1 MVSLRIPSPWGLAA
15 AASAVLFLSFAGQAA
30 AASTCG
36 VDNEPDVLHDGLTF
50 QWGTNNGAAIG
61 RGTDDP
67 FANTGRL
74 DEQEGGG
81 GFTSYNANADGPC
94 SLELS
99 GRQIVFPA
107 QTLNSLSIVRK
118 VYVPSGGLA
127 FARQLDEVTNP
138 TAAPVA
144 FDLRWETSTNYGN
157 AHRLVSTS
165 SGDAS
170 MTTADHWA
178 AEDDSLTDPA
188 QASTG
193 QPAVVHVWD
202 ADAPG
207 AARAIDT
214 VVKSISD
221 LSAQN
226 GVVQYTGLTI
236 APGQTLTFMRLIA
249 QRWSSDEAVAA
260 ATLLSAG
267 PAEVY
272 AGLTAAE
279 LATLQNFPADG
290 DGDRDGR
297 PNSADNCPSAANPD
311 QADLDRDGIGDA
323 CDDDIDGD
331 GVSNATEIARGSD
344 PAKADSDGDGVPD
357 GADGCPTIAGL
368 VNGCPR
374 FDGPRDTRAPKLRLR
389 AAKTVK
395 HKTLRKRGARFT
407 ASCDEACSITA
418 TLSGAIT
425 GKATLAKAGSLVLAE
440 SHRGSRTGARTLR
453 LKPSAKLARALGR
466 RAALTITVVAT
477 DAAGNRTTKTTKI
490 GVR

>member
-1 MVSLRIPSPWGLAA
+1 MVSLRIPSPWRLAA
-15 AASAVLFLSFAGQAA
+15 AASAGLFLSLAGQAA

-36 VDNEPDVLHDGLTF
+36 AEVQPDVLHDGLTF
-50 QWGTNNGAAIG
+50 EWGTNSGATIS
-61 RGTDDP
+61 RGTNGP
-67 FANTGRL
+67 FDNTGRL

-81 GFTSYNANADGPC
+81 GFVSYNANADGPC

-107 QTLNSLSIVRK
+107 HTVNSLSLVRK
-118 VYVPSGGLA
+118 LYVPSGGLA
-127 FARQLDEVTNP
+127 FARQLDEITNP
-138 TAAPVA
+138 TAAPVT
-144 FDLRWETSTNYGN
+144 FDLRWETSTDYGN

-165 SGDAS
+165 SGAAS
-170 MTTADHWA
+170 MTAADHWA

-188 QASTG
+188 QASMG
-193 QPAVVHVWD
+193 QPATAHVWD
-202 ADAPG
+202 ADVPG
-207 AARAIDT
+207 AAHAIDT
-214 VVKSISD
+214 VVIAIAN
-221 LSAQN
+221 LSARN

-267 PAEVY
+267 PPEVY

-311 QADLDRDGIGDA
+311 QADLDSDGIGDA

-331 GVSNATEIARGSD
+331 GVSNAAEIARGSD

-357 GADGCPTIAGL
+357 RADGCPTITGL
-368 VNGCPR
+368 ANGCPR
-374 FDGPRDTRAPKLRLR
+374 FDGPRDTRAPKLKLR
-389 AAKTVK
+389 ASRTVK
-395 HKTLRKRGARFT
+395 GKTLRKRGVSVR
-407 ASCDEACSITA
+407 ASCDEACSLVA
-418 TLSGAIT
+418 TLSGSVT

-453 LKPSAKLARALGR
+453 VKPSARLARALGR
-466 RAALTITVVAT
+466 RARLTITVVAT
-477 DAAGNRTTKTTKI
+477 DAAGNRTTKATKVV
-490 GVR
+490 VR

>member
-1 MVSLRIPSPWGLAA
+1 MFSLRNPSPWRLAA
-15 AASAVLFLSFAGQAA
+15 AASAALFLSSAGQAVA
-30 AASTCG
+30 ANTCG
-36 VDNEPDVLHDGLTF
+36 VDDDPDVLHDGLTF
-50 QWGTNNGAAIG
+50 QWGTNSGALIS

-67 FANTGRL
+67 FDNTGRL
-74 DEQEGGG
+74 DEQVGGG
-81 GFTSYNANADGPC
+81 GFVSYNANADGPC

-127 FARQLDEVTNP
+127 FARQLDEITNP
-138 TAAPVA
+138 TAAPVT
-144 FDLRWETSTNYGN
+144 FDLRWETSTDYGS

-170 MTTADHWA
+170 MTAADHWA

-188 QASTG
+188 QASMG
-193 QPAVVHVWD
+193 QPAVAHVWD
-202 ADAPG
+202 ADVPG

-221 LSAQN
+221 LSGRN

-236 APGQTLTFMRLIA
+236 APGQTLTFMRLIT

-267 PAEVY
+267 PPEAY

-331 GVSNATEIARGSD
+331 GVSNAAEIARGSD

-357 GADGCPTIAGL
+357 RADGCPTIAGL

-374 FDGPRDTRAPKLRLR
+374 FDGPRDASAPKLRLSASR
-389 AAKTVK
+389 TVK
-395 HKTLRKRGARFT
+395 RGALRKRGISVK
-407 ASCDEACSITA
+407 ASCNEACSLVA
-418 TLSGAIT
+418 TLSGSVT
-425 GKATLAKAGSLVLAE
+425 GKATLARAGSLVLAE
-440 SHRGSRTGARTLR
+440 VKAGSRSTTRTLKLGPLAR
-453 LKPSAKLARALGR
+453 LMRALGR
-466 RAALTITVVAT
+466 RATLTIAVVAT
-477 DAAGNRTTKTTKI
+477 DAAGNRTTKRTKV